1 MNTKFLQ
8 NIYHVNVNV
17 NLMKENVI
25 KITSGIT
32 INVDASGKNIYV
44 KKVIFGILL
53 HVVATMVNIQ

>member
-25 KITSGIT
+25 KITNGIT
-32 INVDASGKNIYV
+32 INVDASGKTSY
-44 KKVIFGILL
+44 
-53 HVVATMVNIQ
+53 M